1 LSATVTTDP
10 ITAAGNITTADPIT
24 TAAIEAGLP
33 HVLAAP
39 KDAGA
44 LAAIFIRPASGTR
57 GDLPSVNISRA
68 GGVAGD
74 RWVNGCWVSLDDGSP
89 HPDLQVSVMN
99 ARFLALIAQ
108 DRARWALAGDNLVID
123 MDLTPENL
131 PSGTRLAIGAAV
143 IEISDYP
150 HFPCADFAE
159 RYGRDATVYVARGR
173 GRELRLRGRHAR
185 VVTDGRV
192 NVGDKVVRVG
202 V

>member
-1 LSATVTTDP
+1 MSATITTDP
-10 ITAAGNITTADPIT
+10 ITAAGNITTAGPIT
-24 TAAIEAGLP
+24 TATIEAGLP

-89 HPDLQVSVMN
+89 HPDLQVSVIN